1 MIRHKKKIQLILIIT
16 AGISI
21 LRRKKLLV
29 LISIYKVLSA
39 WWCLLVL
46 CFITFHLERFYPE
59 TAQMTEFK
67 ITSNKKKNDCTQS
80 ISCWFTT
87 PTLQK
92 CITNVKEMGLSEVLL
107 QFSCSVLVKQ
117 QNCSQYFAD
126 ISYFLH
132 FNFTGEIFW
141 TVFLE

>member
-1 MIRHKKKIQLILIIT
+1 
-16 AGISI
+16 
-21 LRRKKLLV
+21 
-29 LISIYKVLSA
+29 
-39 WWCLLVL
+39 
-46 CFITFHLERFYPE
+46 
-59 TAQMTEFK
+59 MTEFK
-67 ITSNKKKNDCTQS
+67 ITWDKKNYCTL
-80 ISCWFTT
+80 WKLLVYN

-92 CITNVKEMGLSEVLL
+92 YITDIKEMGLSEVLL
-107 QFSCSVLVKQ
+107 QFSYSVLVKQ